1 MASAP
6 PVSVVFRF
14 YAELNDFVAR
24 ERRFGDSVAAV
35 AADATVKH
43 AIETLG
49 VPHTEVELIL
59 VNGSPAG
66 FAQRLRDGDRVSVYP
81 LFEAF
86 DVTPLL
92 RLRPRPLR
100 ETRFFADAHLG
111 ALARLLRLAGF
122 DTRYDNGGADAE
134 IVRVAVAERRIVLSR
149 DRDLLLRRELTHG
162 CYVHAQ
168 RPDAQLAE
176 VLARLDLAGAVRPFS
191 RCLDCNASLRAASA
205 DEVAAAGLPPAVRAR
220 QRRFATCDACGKVF
234 WEGSHWRRM
243 RERLAR
249 AVAAAAGGR
258 DGAGAASPPGGGD
271 RSGA

>member
-6 PVSVVFRF
+6 PVTAVFRF

-24 ERRFGDSVAAV
+24 ERRFGDSAFAV

-43 AIETLG
+43 AVEALG
-49 VPHTEVELIL
+49 VPHTEIELIL
-59 VNGSPAG
+59 VNGAPVD
-66 FAQRLRDGDRVSVYP
+66 FAHRLRDGDRVSVYP
-81 LFEAF
+81 LFEAL

-92 RLRPRPLR
+92 RLRPQPLR
-100 ETRFFADAHLG
+100 DTRFFADAHLG

-122 DTRYDNGGADAE
+122 DTRYDNHVGDDE
-134 IVRVAVAERRIVLSR
+134 IVRVALAERRIVLSR

-176 VLARLDLAGAVRPFS
+176 VLARLDLADGLRPFS
-191 RCLDCNASLRAASA
+191 RCLDCNAPLRAATA
-205 DEVAAAGLPPAVRAR
+205 DEVAAAELPPDVRAR
-220 QRRFATCDACGKVF
+220 QRRFSTCDACGKVF
-234 WEGSHWRRM
+234 WEGGHWQRM

-249 AVAAAAGGR
+249 AVAAAR
-258 DGAGAASPPGGGD
+258 ERRGD
-271 RSGA
+271 APFVGID